1 MAKGSFQTKDPIIFG
16 GCIGWMDATDTS
28 TITSSGG
35 LVSRVEN
42 KANGQLPFIQAVSG
56 DQPQTGVGNINGKNG
71 LTFNGTSNLLRC
83 DGLAA
88 AISGDDKP
96 LSAFVVFKPENSLGA
111 TSTTFSFANS
121 ANNLVFFNHDNG
133 TSNGFRVF
141 KRDDAST
148 LVNATTTVSALNAV
162 SVLSMSCAGTTLK
175 AFKNGVSFY
184 NSTFNNGLTTV
195 NTFAIGARPS
205 LTFTSFFNGVI
216 SEVIIYNRALTDA
229 QITFVNRYLFRKYG
243 LNF

>member
-1 MAKGSFQTKDPIIFG
+1 MAKGSFQTEDPITFG

-28 TITSSGG
+28 TITSSSG
-35 LVSRVEN
+35 LVSRIEN
-42 KANGQLPFIQAVSG
+42 KANGQLPFIQAVSSY
-56 DQPQTGVGNINGKNG
+56 QPQTGVGNINGKNG

-96 LSAFVVFKPENSLGA
+96 LSAFVVFKPENSLSAG
-111 TSTTFSFANS
+111 TTFSFANS
-121 ANNLVFFNHDNG
+121 ANSTALFMHDNG
-133 TSNGFRVF
+133 AGINFRVT
-141 KRDDAST
+141 KRDDATGLIQAST
-148 LVNATTTVSALNAV
+148 TISALNAV

-175 AFKNGVSFY
+175 AFKDGVSFY
-184 NSTFNNGLTTV
+184 NSTFNNGLTTL

-205 LTFTSFFNGVI
+205 LALSSFFNGVI

-229 QITFVNRYLFRKYG
+229 QITYVNGYLFRKYG

>member
-1 MAKGSFQTKDPIIFG
+1 MTIFPLTQVPLTMP
-16 GCIGWMDATDTS
+16 GCVAWMDATDTS
-28 TITSSGG
+28 IITSSGG
-35 LVSRVEN
+35 SVSRIEN
-42 KANGQLPFIQAVSG
+42 KANGQLPFIQAVIG

-96 LSAFVVFKPENSLGA
+96 LSAFVVFKPENSLSG
-111 TSTTFSFANS
+111 TGTTFSFANS
-121 ANNLVFFNHDNG
+121 ANNTVFFNHDNG
-133 TSNGFRVF
+133 TSNTFRVF

-148 LVNATTTVSALNAV
+148 LINATTTVSALNDV

-184 NSTFNNGLTTV
+184 NSTFNNGLTTL
-195 NTFAIGARPS
+195 NTFAIGARPA
-205 LTFTSFFNGVI
+205 LALASFFNGVI

-229 QITFVNRYLFRKYG
+229 QITYVNGYLFRKYG